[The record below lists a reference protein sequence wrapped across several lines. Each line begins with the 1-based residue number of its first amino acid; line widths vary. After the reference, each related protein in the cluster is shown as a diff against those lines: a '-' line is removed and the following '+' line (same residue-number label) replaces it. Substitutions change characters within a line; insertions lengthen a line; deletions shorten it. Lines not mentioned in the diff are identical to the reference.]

1 MMKAAIMPGFSELII
16 IINPTGEVTREGLLS
31 IIMPWLYAPWPDA
44 KEKGII
50 EVEVEGE
57 TLRAL
62 LTKLT
67 ESYKKANIDFEPI
80 CPVTNDVAFDYDVFV
95 NGKNYVVLPHGLDAK
110 PEDGDEITVK
120 ADTMGNC

>member
-1 MMKAAIMPGFSELII
+1 MKVVIIPHSTELRIVV
-16 IINPTGEVTREGLLS
+16 NPRGEITREACSSIVPGLF
-31 IIMPWLYAPWPDA
+31 APWPDA

-67 ESYKKANIDFEPI
+67 ESYNKVNIDFQPI

-95 NGKNYVVLPHGLDAK
+95 NGRNYVVLPHGLDAK

>member
-1 MMKAAIMPGFSELII
+1 MKVAIIPHSTELRII
-16 IINPTGEVTREGLLS
+16 VNPRGEITREACSSIVPGLF
-31 IIMPWLYAPWPDA
+31 APWPDA
-44 KEKGII
+44 KEKGVI

-80 CPVTNDVAFDYDVFV
+80 CHVTNDVALDYDVFV